1 MEAYF
6 SGKRELFDGLAVAQ
20 LEKDWAEYPV
30 FRLDLSGKAY
40 DSSDVDYNPAEDTYS
55 LVYPNKEVEDGFL
68 DLSALVSH
76 R

>member
-1 MEAYF
+1 M
-6 SGKRELFDGLAVAQ
+6 
-20 LEKDWAEYPV
+20 